1 MEQMFRL
8 KLKKKLFCFDLD
20 GVICKNI
27 EYKNSNLIN
36 YNKSKPIRPAV
47 RAINKLY
54 DDGHTI
60 VIYTARGMTRYN
72 GNISRVKN
80 KLNKITTNSLK
91 SWKLKYHKLVFGKI
105 HYDFIID
112 DKSINYSPNWT
123 KAILKKSNF

>member
-1 MEQMFRL
+1 MIRL
-8 KLKKKLFCFDLD
+8 KLRKKLFCFDLD

-27 EYKNSNLIN
+27 NYKNSNLIN
-36 YNKSKPIRPAV
+36 YNKSKPIWSAV

-54 DDGHTI
+54 DDGHRI
-60 VIYTARGMTRYN
+60 VIYTARGMIRYN
-72 GNISRVKN
+72 GNISLVKK
-80 KLNKITTNSLK
+80 KLGNITINSLK

-112 DKSINYSPNWT
+112 DKSVNYCPKWT

>member
-1 MEQMFRL
+1 MIRL
-8 KLKKKLFCFDLD
+8 KLRKKLFCFDLD

-27 EYKNSNLIN
+27 NYKNSNLIN
-36 YNKSKPIRPAV
+36 YNKSKPIRSAV

-54 DDGHTI
+54 DDGHRI

-72 GNISRVKN
+72 GNISLVKK
-80 KLNKITTNSLK
+80 KLGNITTNSLK

-123 KAILKKSNF
+123 KTILKKV